1 MAPPGR
7 ITGLDALRGAAIAL
21 MMLDH
26 VVALAGGGPWWL
38 RGVVTRFA
46 LPMFMFV
53 AGYLWRPGWR
63 RRHAEIV
70 SAALATLPLVWYLG
84 IADLHILAV
93 YALILPLLPI
103 SARWPWL
110 AIAIGLIQAK
120 DWPLD
125 YLGYEPGLVWA
136 LVAVGQLARHQRLA
150 EIDWGQTGLRPFA
163 AIGRWPLSWYS
174 GHLAVLAGAY
184 WLLG

>member
-1 MAPPGR
+1 MRANR
-7 ITGLDALRGAAIAL
+7 IAGLDALRGAAIAL

-26 VVALAGGGPWWL
+26 VVAVAGGGPWWV
-38 RGVVTRFA
+38 RGVITRFA

-63 RRHAEIV
+63 RRHLEIMV
-70 SAALATLPLVWYLG
+70 AALATLPLVWYLG
-84 IADLHILAV
+84 IADVHILAV

-110 AIAIGLIQAK
+110 AIALGVIQAK

-136 LVAVGQLARHQRLA
+136 LVAVGQLAQRRELA
-150 EIDWGQTGLRPFA
+150 EIDYAYDALRPFTL
-163 AIGRWPLSWYS
+163 IGQWPLAWYT
-174 GHLAVLAGAY
+174 GHLAVLAAVV
-184 WLLG
+184 WLAG